1 MQKLRAL
8 QKDYRSMQNLQMHY
22 DIENKIRKCN
32 MSIRKVGRQQLG
44 DLK

>member
-8 QKDYRSMQNLQMHY
+8 QKDYRSMQNLQMHN
-22 DIENKIRKCN
+22 DIEDKNRKCN
-32 MSIRKVGRQQLG
+32 MSNGQVGRQQLG